1 MAKPSWL
8 TLSPMSGSGDGTIS
22 LSATEHTGRVQR
34 TGTVT
39 ITGTGVQDPET
50 VAVTQ
55 AAKPEFVQFDNNAQ
69 TIAAPAAG
77 GNLTLSGTS
86 NSSKLTWAA
95 VGTATDENGQT
106 VNPETGLDYP
116 EVAAPTDYTANG
128 AAAESGTAISG
139 DPGAAAEFAFSAVL
153 VIPANDATVRVDRTY
168 SITDNGGNS
177 VQIVVQQT
185 AGAARLAVS
194 PASISITAAGVASD
208 DITVESNTSWTVS

>member
-1 MAKPSWL
+1 
-8 TLSPMSGSGDGTIS
+8 MSGSGDGTIS

-86 NSSKLTWAA
+86 NSSKLRWAA

-116 EVAAPTDYTANG
+116 EVPAPTTYTANG
-128 AAAESGTAISG
+128 AEAHQALISLVTQVHLLSSHSLLFLLFLRTMLL
-139 DPGAAAEFAFSAVL
+139 FALTVPTRSLTMV
-153 VIPANDATVRVDRTY
+153 VIAFR
-168 SITDNGGNS
+168 S
-177 VQIVVQQT
+177 
-185 AGAARLAVS
+185 
-194 PASISITAAGVASD
+194 
-208 DITVESNTSWTVS
+208 